1 MKVIN
6 PIDKL
11 ITEWSWRCKKGY
23 PDLNNPE
30 DMAILKEILH
40 QYDITLEE
48 VEERIEEQEEI
59 TVNDLID
66 LIKSKGDA
74 LDKEFI
80 SRIYGTIKNK
90 GKGLSTS
97 IKNTLE
103 KRGVEKATGL
113 ILTAAQRQGIEEKL
127 TQYLNSPESEKFGL
141 SDLRS
146 GSGGDFVEFLANK
159 TKLPTS
165 FLKTIADVDTPI
177 SSKGVGKA
185 EYALALLGR
194 EGLKLKIGDVEIEG
208 KSIEVKA
215 DKARLGERSD
225 DLSNLYSK
233 IEDTFGIPPGLVKG
247 KPENLLSYINRVS
260 SKLEDKKSLDVLR
273 NLVSKEFDGYLSN
286 IDIKSTPEVEKAAL
300 SWYVDTFFKTEP
312 SDLILVYLNGKFKV
326 YTKEEFK
333 NDVLNNKFKYK
344 QTFSRS
350 NKAPQLLDFA

>member
-1 MKVIN
+1 MKAID

-30 DMAILKEILH
+30 DMAILKEVLY

-97 IKNTLE
+97 IKDILKN
-103 KRGVEKATGL
+103 KNIEKATGI

-127 TQYLNSPESEKFGL
+127 NQYLTGPESEKFGL

-146 GSGGDFVEFLANK
+146 ASGGDFIKFLADK

-165 FLKTIADVDTPI
+165 FLEKLIGGDAPI
-177 SSKGVGKA
+177 GSKGVGKA

-194 EGLKLKIGDVEIEG
+194 EGSKQKIGDVEIEG

-215 DKARLGERSD
+215 DDARLGERFGN
-225 DLSNLYSK
+225 LNNLYSE
-233 IEDTFGIPPGLVKG
+233 IEDTFGTSPSRVGSG
-247 KPENLLSYINRVS
+247 AENLFSYINTVS
-260 SKLEDKKSLDVLR
+260 SNLEDKKSLDDLR
-273 NLVSKEFDGYLSN
+273 NLVSKEFDGYLSDVN
-286 IDIKSTPEVEKAAL
+286 IKSVSEVKKAVL
-300 SWYVDTFFKTEP
+300 SWYVDNFYKTEP
-312 SDLILVYLNGKFKV
+312 SDLVLVYLKGKFKI

-333 NDVLNNKFKYK
+333 NDVLNDKFKFK
-344 QTFSRS
+344 QTFSKS
-350 NKAPQLLDFA
+350 NKAPQLSDFA